1 MPLKFPHI
9 TEPPTCLA
17 TETDTYIQVGALLT
31 MSRSPV
37 FYQTPVVT
45 AAAQLSVEERAI
57 DGVLEESDMV
67 L

>member
-1 MPLKFPHI
+1 
-9 TEPPTCLA
+9 
-17 TETDTYIQVGALLT
+17 